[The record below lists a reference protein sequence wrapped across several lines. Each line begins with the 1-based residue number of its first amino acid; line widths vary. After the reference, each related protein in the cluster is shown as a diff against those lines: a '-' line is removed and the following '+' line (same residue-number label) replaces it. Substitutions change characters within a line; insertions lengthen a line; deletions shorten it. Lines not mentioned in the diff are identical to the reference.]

1 MNKAT
6 HWLFHGIRARLSDS
20 SLGVAHITPL
30 VPIAQLDAKK
40 IQSLLERLALMGTTN
55 VFTSAISRSQQSFF
69 ETLGFEPY
77 DDLNCYLMIFQVRYS
92 NLRNDLT
99 ADAVPIG
106 NAFWTQ
112 TMLLFPDFGN
122 LIKVDYLRH

>member
-1 MNKAT
+1 MPTNKDS
-6 HWLFHGIRARLSDS
+6 HWRFHGVRTRLSTS

-30 VPIAQLDAKK
+30 LPIAELEARK

-77 DDLNCYLMIFQVRYS
+77 DDLELLSHDLSSPIFKPKERLDRGRRSDWQRI
-92 NLRNDLT
+92 LDADLS
-99 ADAVPIG
+99 
-106 NAFWTQ
+106 
-112 TMLLFPDFGN
+112 
-122 LIKVDYLRH
+122 LIHI